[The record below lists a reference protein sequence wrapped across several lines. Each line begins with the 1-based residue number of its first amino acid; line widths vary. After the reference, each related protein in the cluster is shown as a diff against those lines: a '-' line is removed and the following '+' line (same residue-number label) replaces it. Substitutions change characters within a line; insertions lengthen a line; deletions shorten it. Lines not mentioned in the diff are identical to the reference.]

1 MKVFMSNSRRFA
13 LLVIVGAA
21 ALLFH
26 PRAGYT
32 HEPITTKVMFNKEV
46 IRILERNCLGCHAP
60 GRIKADI
67 PLTTYEEA
75 RPWAKAIKEEVL
87 EKRMMPYQA
96 VKGYGSFQ
104 HDYTL
109 PQRDLELL
117 VSWIEGGAPRGQ
129 IKDYPTESIAELIAG
144 NRWSLG
150 QPDQVLQVTSASQH
164 AGGAGNPGLEGEY
177 ETRCLEFQ
185 LGLTEDRWIKAV
197 DFQPG
202 AAVIHSAAF
211 TVRAPRTVKAHQASR
226 AIANGTC
233 DEGGMRLDNW
243 VPGQSVSRLPNG
255 TALRLP
261 AGAHIAAR
269 IVYRKEAG
277 APTLE
282 RSRLAL
288 YYATEPVSKTARPTV
303 IKAPA
308 TVVPPN
314 TANHRVRAIQVV
326 NEATEAVAIRPLLFP
341 FAKSIEVAA
350 HRPDGT
356 VEILIWA
363 QNYHFDWQPNYFF
376 KKPVALPKGTRL
388 EVTAYLDNSENNA
401 DHPRDAAQPLVFAD
415 ALCELVLTQ
424 EAALKTANHR

>member
-1 MKVFMSNSRRFA
+1 MSNLRRFI
-13 LLVIVGAA
+13 LVVVVAAA
-21 ALLFH
+21 ALLFYPH
-26 PRAGYT
+26 AGYS

-109 PQRDLELL
+109 PQRDIELL
-117 VSWIEGGAPRGQ
+117 VSWIEGGAPRGES
-129 IKDYPTESIAELIAG
+129 KDYPTASIAELIAG
-144 NRWSLG
+144 NHWLLG
-150 QPDQVLQVTSASQH
+150 QPDQILQATSVNQRANS
-164 AGGAGNPGLEGEY
+164 ADNPGIEGEY
-177 ETRCLEFQ
+177 ETRCLEFR
-185 LGLTEDRWIKAV
+185 LGATEDRWIKAI

-202 AAVIHSAAF
+202 AAGIHSATF
-211 TVRAPRTVKAHQASR
+211 SVQAPRAVKASQAIKQVTSD
-226 AIANGTC
+226 ACGQSSMPL
-233 DEGGMRLDNW
+233 GNW
-243 VPGQSVSRLPNG
+243 VPGQNVDRLPNG
-255 TALRLP
+255 AALRLP
-261 AGAHIAAR
+261 AGAHITAR
-269 IVYRKEAG
+269 IVYRKDDSAT
-277 APTLE
+277 TLD

-288 YYATEPVSKTARPTV
+288 YYATEPVSKTARTII

-314 TANHRVRAIQVV
+314 VANHRVRAIHVI

-341 FAKSIEVAA
+341 FAKSVEVAA

-356 VEILIWA
+356 VEVLIWA

-388 EVTAYLDNSENNA
+388 EVTAYLDNSENNT
-401 DHPRDAAQPLVFAD
+401 DHPRDAAKPLAFAD
-415 ALCELVLTQ
+415 ALCELTLTQ
-424 EAALKTANHR
+424 EAALKSAFNR

>member
-1 MKVFMSNSRRFA
+1 MFNSRRFA
-13 LLVIVGAA
+13 LLIATGAA

-26 PRAGYT
+26 PRAGHT

-104 HDYTL
+104 HDYAL
-109 PQRDLELL
+109 PQREVELL
-117 VSWIEGGAPRGQ
+117 VSWIEGGAPRGL
-129 IKDYPTESIAELIAG
+129 IKDYPLESIGELLAG
-144 NRWSLG
+144 NRWALG
-150 QPDQVLQVTSASQH
+150 QPDQVLQVTSANQRPSSV
-164 AGGAGNPGLEGEY
+164 GNPGLEGEY
-177 ETRCLEFQ
+177 ETKCLEFQ
-185 LGLTEDRWIKAV
+185 LGLTEDRWIKAI

-202 AAVIHSAAF
+202 AAVIHSASF
-211 TVRAPRTVKAHQASR
+211 TVRTTRAGKSNQALKLV
-226 AIANGTC
+226 ANGAC
-233 DEGGMRLDNW
+233 DDGSMRLDNW
-243 VPGQSVSRLPNG
+243 VPGQSVNRLPAG

-269 IVYRKEAG
+269 IIYRKEAG
-277 APTLE
+277 ATTLLE

-288 YYATEPVSKTARPTV
+288 YYATEPINQTARMII

-308 TVVPPN
+308 TIVPPKVESQ
-314 TANHRVRAIQVV
+314 RVRAIHVI

-388 EVTAYLDNSENNA
+388 EVTAYLDNSENNT
-401 DHPRDAAQPLVFAD
+401 DHPRDAAKPLAFAG
-415 ALCELVLTQ
+415 ALCELMLTQ
-424 EAALKTANHR
+424 EAPLKSAHNR